1 MISAAANVLLV
12 EDNDDDFALAR
23 EGFSRTRIDVCLHH
37 VINGV
42 ECMRYLRKVEKYA
55 GVPTPDLVLLD
66 LNMPVMDGREV
77 LAEIAKDDNLK
88 PLPVVVLTTSSSL
101 VDTMISYQLGCNAYV
116 VKPVDIHDFQKTV
129 DRLCE
134 FWLETV
140 TRPFQGD

>member
-1 MISAAANVLLV
+1 MTSEVFNVLLV

-23 EGFSRTRIDVCLHH
+23 EGFRRTRVEVCLHH
-37 VINGV
+37 VTNGV
-42 ECMRYLRKVEKYA
+42 ECMRYLRKTEKFA
-55 GVPTPDLVLLD
+55 NSPTPDLVLLD

-77 LAEIAKDDNLK
+77 LAEIAKDDSLK
-88 PLPVVVLTTSSSL
+88 RLPVVVLTTSSSM

-116 VKPVDIHDFQKTV
+116 VKPVDIHDFQQAI

-140 TRPFQGD
+140 KRPCKTN